1 MIGESDERTFKLYE
15 NRMLL
20 GLSAGAFFSLSSI
33 SFKKISGFGILT
45 TLLAKDTLSQTNII
59 SQTAIYD
66 KENLQWPNAC
76 DLIFVCC

>member
-1 MIGESDERTFKLYE
+1 MTNEPLNSTRIACYSGY
-15 NRMLL
+15 LL
-20 GLSAGAFFSLSSI
+20 VLFSLSSI
-33 SFKKISGFGILT
+33 SFKKINGFGILT

-76 DLIFVCC
+76 DLNFECC